1 MNYQSCAA
9 INRSFEVSDEGLV
22 ACNATQTMVKNSLQ
36 RAYIFTNLFFY
47 DITEREVEKL
57 GRKIRK
63 AHEIEIGSSD
73 FAPDDV
79 DHLFPLIS
87 ARFNT
92 ELGNNSLDPLIKT
105 ELAKIK
111 PTMMLQ
117 LTKAEQKQLDQMRVS
132 ICNTEI
138 NKFKRA
144 VIIIQDNKG
153 RPYEIALSEKYI
165 ANLPERCRRFLKPT
179 IKMLAY
185 MDGLQFETFE
195 ISPEYV
201 ITYTWAQASINF
213 NEDTLKEEIKAI
225 MSGKDEDENAD
236 ATNF

>member
-1 MNYQSCAA
+1 MNYQGCAA
-9 INRSFEVSDEGLV
+9 INRSFAVSEEGLV
-22 ACNATQTMVKNSLQ
+22 ACTATQTVVKNSLQ

-57 GRKIRK
+57 CAKIRK
-63 AHEIEIGSSD
+63 AHEIVVGSSD

-87 ARFNT
+87 VRFNT

-111 PTMMLQ
+111 PTMMLE
-117 LTKAEQKQLDQMRVS
+117 LTKAELKQIDQMRVS

-144 VIIIQDNKG
+144 LIIIQDNKG
-153 RPYEIALSEKYI
+153 KPYEIALSEKYI

-185 MDGLQFETFE
+185 MDGLQFASFE

-201 ITYTWAQASINF
+201 ITYTWANASFTF
-213 NEDTLKEEIKAI
+213 NEEKLKAEIKTI
-225 MSGKDEDENAD
+225 MAGKDEDDNA
-236 ATNF
+236 TPNF